1 MATPAVPITNLTLD
15 DFDAVL
21 NYSDQTQWTTPDPWS
36 LEYNSDSKEWLR
48 GTWHV
53 TDVVGAEVSLGFD
66 GPSLWIYGHS
76 GPSYGSYS
84 ITIDDQVT
92 LTRSAYAASN
102 VSTPYLLY
110 GTTNLTDSA
119 HTVRLRNLGKQ
130 QSLGDGGGNR
140 IATVENVTL
149 EETSPQITY
158 TGFWGSNQSGNF
170 SSGGSTY
177 TNDLNASFT
186 LTFNASTI
194 YIFGDKK
201 NDHGL
206 YTVQLDGGPVETY
219 DGISGCGGV
228 FGTSCEQ
235 QLPSVKWFRGRLGE
249 GEHKVTVMN
258 LRGNPEGKGGIN
270 GTFFDLDSI
279 VLSVPSKYESRNSSG
294 SNGTGTGT
302 GNGSG
307 SSSESGSSGVD
318 FNGVFIQ
325 GIPFM
330 SLLWA
335 IMLVWLVRKAGRM

>member
-21 NYSDQTQWTTPDPWS
+21 NYSDQMQWTMPDPWS
-36 LEYNSDSKEWLR
+36 SEYDSDLKEWLR
-48 GTWHV
+48 GTWHI
-53 TDVVGAEVSLGFD
+53 TDVVGVEVSLGFD

-76 GPSYGSYS
+76 GPLYGSYS

-92 LTRSAYAASN
+92 LTHSAYAASN

-110 GTTNLTDSA
+110 GTTNLMDSA
-119 HTVRLRNLGKQ
+119 HTV
-130 QSLGDGGGNR
+130 SLGDGGGNR
-140 IATVENVTL
+140 MLLDFMRVGVQLGAPEATVENVTL

-158 TGFWGSNQSGNF
+158 TSFWGSNQSGNF
-170 SSGGSTY
+170 SGGGSTY

-194 YIFGDKK
+194 YIFGNKK

-206 YTVQLDGGPVETY
+206 YTIQLDGGPVETY

-235 QLPSVKWFRGRLGE
+235 QLPSMKWFRGRLGE

-270 GTFFDLDSI
+270 GTFFDLDLI
-279 VLSVPSKYESRNSSG
+279 VLSVPSKYESRKSSG

-307 SSSESGSSGVD
+307 SSN
-318 FNGVFIQ
+318 FNGVFTR
-325 GIPFM
+325 GILFM

-335 IMLVWLVRKAGRM
+335 IMLVWLVRKAGRV